1 MESKGAAATPACA
14 PAPNQKAPDGAT
26 IVAGIDAGSTAVK
39 LVLDD
44 GNRRSVWQRPSG
56 WSPGET
62 ARELLQ
68 EALAAW
74 GRKREDVAHIC
85 GTGYGR
91 VNLPF
96 LDSAVTEIA
105 CHARGAVHL
114 RPGAQLVID
123 IGGQDAKGIL
133 VGATGRVLDFVMND
147 KCAAGTGRF
156 LAVMA
161 HALGMEVAEMG
172 ALVPGEGLPMAG
184 IHPHPINAMCTV
196 FAESEVI
203 GLLNQGV
210 DRRAIIAGLH
220 QSVARRVA
228 AMVARLGA
236 SGPVLFTGGVARNA
250 GVGAALEKEL
260 GCPVEVNEQSP
271 FAGAI
276 GAVLIAREKAA
287 G

>member
-1 MESKGAAATPACA
+1 MDSKSAIAAPGAPKATGAA
-14 PAPNQKAPDGAT
+14 
-26 IVAGIDAGSTAVK
+26 IVVAGIDAGSTAVK
-39 LVLDD
+39 LVLHDE
-44 GNRRSVWQRPSG
+44 NRFGFWQRPSG

-68 EALAAW
+68 EALTAW
-74 GRKREDVAHIC
+74 GRTKEELAYIC

-114 RPGAQLVID
+114 RPGVRLVID

-133 VGATGRVLDFVMND
+133 VSSTGRVIDFVMND

-161 HALGMEVAEMG
+161 HALGMEVADMG
-172 ALVPGEGLPMAG
+172 ACIPGSVEAQPQ
-184 IHPHPINAMCTV
+184 PINAMCTV

-203 GLLNQGV
+203 GLLNQGI

-220 QSVARRVA
+220 QSVARRVS

-236 SGPVLFTGGVARNA
+236 PGPVLFTGGVARNA
-250 GVGAALEKEL
+250 GVRAALEKAL
-260 GCPVEVNEQSP
+260 GCPVEVKEQSP

-276 GAVLIAREKAA
+276 GAALIAREKAA